1 MFDTKQQNS
10 ICFNDSKY
18 KNRMTQERTI
28 QSLQE
33 EVLELKNEILRFKKE
48 DSKENDPYYN
58 VFFKE
63 STIVK
68 LIIDPFTGLII
79 KANDAAISFYGYTR
93 LEITQMNINQI
104 NTLSAIQ
111 LKDKRLDTLHGNK
124 THYIFKHQLKNGEI
138 KDVEVYSGKIT
149 LDLKPLLFST
159 ILDITERKK
168 VAATLKKS
176 ETQLRDLNATK
187 DKMFSI
193 IAHDLRTPFIGILGL
208 SDLLLKNLNN
218 YPIQKSK
225 KILKTMSSSSQNT
238 LALLDNLLNWA
249 KSQTG
254 KFSFTPESLNLNTV
268 ISETINM
275 LRSSAQF
282 KNITLEITHTQI
294 YRVNADKNMLKIILY
309 NLISNAI
316 KFSYLDQK
324 IDLSIEAKPNWVQ
337 VNVVDYG
344 VGMDQNQVSSLFQSN
359 THQSTEG
366 TANEKGTGLGLVLC
380 KEFVDRH
387 KGKIGVESSKSQGS
401 RFFFY
406 LPL

>member
-1 MFDTKQQNS
+1 
-10 ICFNDSKY
+10 
-18 KNRMTQERTI
+18 MTQERTI

-33 EVLELKNEILRFKKE
+33 EILELKNEILQFKKE

-79 KANDAAISFYGYTR
+79 KANDAALEFYGYTR
-93 LEITQMNINQI
+93 SEITQMSINDI
-104 NTLSAIQ
+104 NTLNPDQ
-111 LKDKRLDTLHGNK
+111 VRDKRIDTLHGNK
-124 THYIFKHQLKNGEI
+124 NHYIFKHQLKNGEL
-138 KDVEVYSGKIT
+138 KDVEVYSGKIV
-149 LDLKPLLFST
+149 LNDKPLLFST

-168 VAATLKKS
+168 VASTLKKS

-193 IAHDLRTPFIGILGL
+193 IAHDLRAPFIGILGL

-268 ISETINM
+268 ISETINT

-282 KNITLEITHTQI
+282 KNITLEITHTHI

-316 KFSYLDQK
+316 KFSYPDHK

-344 VGMDQNQVSSLFQSN
+344 VGMDQNQISSLFQSN

-387 KGKIGVESSKSQGS
+387 KGKIGVESSKGQGS